1 MFTLLYADHT
11 CGVFCSPPSPP
22 FAEYMVGILGLR
34 W

>member
-1 MFTLLYADHT
+1 MFTLLYADDT
-11 CGVFCSPPSPP
+11 GGVFCSPPSPP